1 MFSYIITLE
10 MSGHSHYSTIKRQ
23 KEANDAA
30 RGQIFS
36 KLTRAISI
44 AVKTGGG
51 SSPDSNYKLRVAID
65 KARALNMPKVNVER
79 AISKGT
85 GGGALEEV
93 TYEGFGPEGVAVMVE
108 VATDN
113 RNRSGQ
119 EIKNIFEKKG
129 GSLAGPG
136 AVSFNFEPRGFLIVK
151 KDKNTEEQMLTL
163 IDLDVE
169 DMEETNDGIE
179 VYVDADV
186 LSQTREKLENKGFKV
201 ISTELVQKPKN
212 YQSITEEKK
221 ANKILSFLDSLEKHD
236 DVQKVFANFN
246 IPEDIL
252 EKIANE

>member
-1 MFSYIITLE
+1 

-23 KEANDAA
+23 KESNDAA
-30 RGQIFS
+30 KGQVFS

-51 SSPDSNYKLRVAID
+51 PVPESNYKLRVAID
-65 KARALNMPKVNVER
+65 KARALNMPKVNIER

-85 GGGALEEV
+85 AGGALEEV
-93 TYEGFGPEGVAVMVE
+93 TYEGFGPEGVAIMVE

-119 EIKNIFEKKG
+119 EIKNIFEKGG

-169 DMEETNDGIE
+169 DMEESSDGIE
-179 VYVDADV
+179 VYVDANV
-186 LSQTREKLENKGFKV
+186 LSQTREKLEGKGFNI

-212 YQSITEEKK
+212 YQSLVDEKK
-221 ANKILSFLDSLEKHD
+221 ASKVLSLLDNLEKHD
-236 DVQKVFANFN
+236 DVQKVFANFD

>member
-1 MFSYIITLE
+1 

-30 RGQIFS
+30 KGQIFS

-51 SSPDSNYKLRVAID
+51 SNPDSNYKLKVAID
-65 KARALNMPKVNVER
+65 KAKALNMPKVNVER
-79 AISKGT
+79 AISKGR
-85 GGGALEEV
+85 GGGILEEV
-93 TYEGFGPEGVAVMVE
+93 TYEGFGPEGVAVIVE

-119 EIKNIFEKKG
+119 EIKNIFEKGG

-163 IDLDVE
+163 IDLGVE
-169 DMEETNDGIE
+169 DMEEMNDGIE
-179 VYVDADV
+179 IYVDANV
-186 LSQTREKLENKGFKV
+186 LSQTREKLENKGFDV
-201 ISTELVQKPKN
+201 ILTELVQKPKN

-221 ANKILSFLDSLEKHD
+221 ASKILSFLDSLEKHD
-236 DVQKVFANFN
+236 DVQKVFANFD